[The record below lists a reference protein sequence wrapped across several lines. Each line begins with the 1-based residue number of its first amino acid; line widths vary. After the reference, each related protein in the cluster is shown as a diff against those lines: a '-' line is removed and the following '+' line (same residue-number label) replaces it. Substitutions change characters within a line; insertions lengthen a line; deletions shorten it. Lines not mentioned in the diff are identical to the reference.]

1 MAETITAAVAASP
14 GADFALEQVELED
27 PRPDEVLVRIEAAG
41 ICHTDLT
48 CRDGHLPTPQPVVLG
63 HEGAGVVERVG
74 SAVER
79 LSEGDRVGLSFNS
92 CGACANC
99 MSGRPAYCLEFW
111 ARNFDASRPDGTTAL
126 SRNGESLHSHFFGQ
140 SSFATHAV
148 VPQRAAVKAPD
159 GIPFEVLAPFGC
171 GIQTGAGAVLNVL
184 RPGPADPL
192 AVFGL
197 GGVGMAAVMAAK
209 VIGCQTIIGVEL
221 NPDRLKLAEELGVTD
236 PIDAGDRDPIEEVRR
251 ITGAGAPF
259 ALEMS
264 GSTKALRQA
273 IDCLAPAGVCGVIG
287 APPGGT
293 DGSFDVNE
301 LIALGRT
308 VRGIVEGESVP
319 AVFIP
324 QLISLWERGVFPVD
338 RLVET
343 FAFDQINEAA
353 ARAKSGEVIKPVL
366 KMGS

>member
-1 MAETITAAVAASP
+1 
-14 GADFALEQVELED
+14 
-27 PRPDEVLVRIEAAG
+27 
-41 ICHTDLT
+41 
-48 CRDGHLPTPQPVVLG
+48 
-63 HEGAGVVERVG
+63 VVEAVG
-74 SAVER
+74 SAVR
-79 LSEGDRVGLSFNS
+79 GLAEGDRVGLSFNS

-99 MSGRPAYCLEFW
+99 QSGRPAYCLEFW
-111 ARNFDASRPDGTTAL
+111 ARNFDASRPDGTTSL
-126 SRNGESLHSHFFGQ
+126 SRDGETVHSHFFGQ

-159 GIPFEVLAPFGC
+159 AIPFEVLAPFGC

-184 RPGPADPL
+184 RPGPADAL
-192 AVFGL
+192 ALFGL

-209 VIGCQTIIGVEL
+209 VIGCQTIVGVDL
-221 NPDRLKLAEELGVTD
+221 SPDRLELGQELGVTH
-236 PIDAGDRDPIEEVRR
+236 PIDAGKQDPVEEVRR
-251 ITGAGAPF
+251 ITGAGAPL

-264 GSTKALRQA
+264 GSTEALRQA

-293 DGSFDVNE
+293 EGSFDVNE
-301 LIALGRT
+301 LISMGRT
-308 VRGIVEGESVP
+308 VRGIVEGDSVP
-319 AVFIP
+319 GVFIP
-324 QLISLWERGVFPVD
+324 KLISLWERGVLPVD

-366 KMGS
+366 RMGS